1 MTRAPKEALGR
12 VNAAIGAIITAGSIV
27 GIVVSGIAITA
38 FGVRQVLFAGAVLSA
53 ITAIIFSPEVLRAGR
68 VKTDAS
74 GSAESS
80 DAASPEN

>member
-27 GIVVSGIAITA
+27 GIVASGIAIA
-38 FGVRQVLFAGAVLSA
+38 AVGVRPVLFVGAVLSA

-68 VKTDAS
+68 AGT
-74 GSAESS
+74 SAEVTQS
-80 DAASPEN
+80 AEPV